1 MPEKSNTSPSTL
13 KARVILWVTAFV
25 LLWMPHLDAFSFG
38 FAAHRKINRMAVFT
52 LPPDMIGFFK
62 LHIEYITE
70 RSIDPDRR
78 AHAVV
83 GEAQRHYIDI
93 DHFGDNPFEVMPRRW
108 NDALEKYSN
117 DTLQKYGVLPW
128 HTHAMLYRLTRAFEQ
143 EDVDGILYNAT
154 HLGHY
159 ISDLCTP
166 LHTTKYYNGRTA
178 SQRGIHALWE
188 SRLVEL
194 YADSYN
200 YFVGRAEYVH
210 APLDR
215 IWELVEESHLK
226 VDTIYMV
233 FDSLMKVMPPDV
245 IFAHEMRG
253 QSTARTYSRTFSYAM
268 HEAMNGMVE
277 RQMQRAVKS
286 VGDFWYTAWVNAGQP
301 DLYKLEAR
309 SISAA
314 HRRQLEKEEKQYS
327 RVDQFEERPS
337 PR

>member
-1 MPEKSNTSPSTL
+1 MLL
-13 KARVILWVTAFV
+13 KNKHTIS
-25 LLWMPHLDAFSFG
+25 LLLSIVFLLLPHLDGFSFG

-52 LPPDMIGFFK
+52 LPPEMIGFFK
-62 LHIEYITE
+62 HHIEYITE

-93 DHFGDNPFEVMPRRW
+93 DHFGKNPFDSMPRRW
-108 NDALEKYSN
+108 NQAIEKYSE
-117 DTLQKYGVLPW
+117 DTLQLYGILPW
-128 HTHAMLYRLTRAFEQ
+128 HANVMMHRLTRAFED
-143 EDVDGILYNAT
+143 EDVDRILYNAT
-154 HLGHY
+154 HIGHY

-166 LHTTKYYNGRTA
+166 LHTTKYYNGRTPE
-178 SQRGIHALWE
+178 QRGIHALWE

-194 YADSYN
+194 YADTYN
-200 YFVGRAEYVH
+200 YFVGRAEYIDT
-210 APLDR
+210 PLDR
-215 IWELVEESHLK
+215 AWELIEESHAK
-226 VDTIYMV
+226 VDTIYMI
-233 FDSLMKVMPPDV
+233 FDSLMVHLPSDV

-253 QSTARTYSRTFSYAM
+253 QSTQMTYSRTFSHTM

-301 DLYKLEAR
+301 DLYKLESR
-309 SISAA
+309 SLSAA
-314 HRRQLEKEEKQYS
+314 HRRQLEREDRQY
-327 RVDQFEERPS
+327 DQIQQMEERPS